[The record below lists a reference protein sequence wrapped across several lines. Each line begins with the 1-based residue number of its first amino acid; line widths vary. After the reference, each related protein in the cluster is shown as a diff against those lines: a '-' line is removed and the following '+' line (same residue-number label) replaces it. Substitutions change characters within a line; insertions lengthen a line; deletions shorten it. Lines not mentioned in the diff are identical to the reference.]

1 MTEKQIFQYLRK
13 AGLTAEGAAGLM
25 GNLQAESGLKFNNLQ
40 NTFEKKLGM
49 NDEQYTAAVDS
60 GKYQNFVHDSAGYG
74 LAQWTFWTRKQALLN
89 LAKERGVSIS
99 DPNMQLVHLVA
110 ELTTYGELW
119 AILITTTDIDK
130 ASDLVL
136 TRFER
141 PKDQSDS
148 VVRTRR
154 KYAREIY
161 ARCAGSSE
169 AAKESA
175 SVHGMVGSA
184 LATVCVPSP
193 NHSGKRTEKISK
205 ITIHHMAG
213 NLTVERCGELFS
225 SPSRKASSNYG
236 IGTDGRIAI
245 YVSESNR
252 SWASSSPWNDQRAVT
267 IEVANSKAADPWPI
281 SNEAYKSLVALCAD
295 ICKRNGISSVNYTG
309 DQNGVLTEHRMYAA
323 TLCPGPTIHNMLT
336 SGQIVNDIN
345 TLLGAGS
352 TAKQE
357 GKFTPYRV
365 RVKIQNLNIR
375 KGPGTG
381 FPTAGKCPVGTFT
394 IIEES
399 AGAGATKWGK
409 LKSGRGWISL
419 DYVEQI
425 I

>member
-1 MTEKQIFQYLRK
+1 MTEKQIFQYLRN
-13 AGLTAEGAAGLM
+13 AGLTEEGAAGLM

-74 LAQWTFWTRKQALLN
+74 LAQWTFWSRKQALLN
-89 LAKERGVSIS
+89 LAKERGVSIG
-99 DPNMQLVHLVA
+99 DPTMQLVHLVA

-119 AILITTTDIDK
+119 AILITTADIDK

-141 PKDQSDS
+141 PQDQGYS
-148 VVRTRR
+148 VIKTRR
-154 KYAREIY
+154 KYAHEIY
-161 ARCAGSSE
+161 ARCASQGAMGENAAQKLADSSL
-169 AAKESA
+169 S
-175 SVHGMVGSA
+175 
-184 LATVCVPSP
+184 TVCVPSP

-213 NLTVERCGELFS
+213 NLTVEKCGEIFS
-225 SPSRKASSNYG
+225 NPSRKASSNYG
-236 IGTDGRIAI
+236 IGTDGRIAL
-245 YVSESNR
+245 YVSEANR
-252 SWASSSPWNDQRAVT
+252 SWASSSSWNDQRAVT

-281 SNEAYKSLVALCAD
+281 SDAAYKSLVALCAD

-309 DQNGVLTEHRMYAA
+309 DKNGVLTEHRMYAA

-336 SGQIVNDIN
+336 SGRLANDIN
-345 TLLGAGS
+345 ALLGAGS

-357 GKFTPYRV
+357 GGFTPYRV
-365 RVKIQNLNIR
+365 RVKIKNLNIR

-381 FPTAGKCPVGTFT
+381 FPIAGKCPVGTFT
-394 IIEES
+394 ITEES
-399 AGAGATKWGK
+399 TGAGANKWGK
-409 LKSGRGWISL
+409 LKSGQGWISL